1 MNKSLPYSFS
11 VPSSWY
17 DGLFKDKGSVV
28 KASRPFTLLH
38 KEKSRKAV
46 LLIHGF
52 TGYPGEMVRPAED
65 LYLAGF
71 DVFVPRLPGHGT
83 TGKDFM
89 KSGKEDWV
97 GLAENALSAIE
108 KEYEDVYVV
117 GHSMGGAIA
126 SILLSRHSEIKRGV
140 LCCPG
145 IELLSL
151 NDKLLK
157 TISFL
162 SHFVKRMKQKW
173 QSDDRYHMHYED
185 APADDEYFGS
195 EYWRYAYPKQI
206 LALSDIAKDAKEG
219 LGKIKSPVL
228 VIGAEKDVLTAPDS
242 VFSIAKEIGKNGEAV
257 MIKDATHYIY
267 YDISKEAE
275 DEAVKATVSF
285 LSK

>member
-17 DGLFKDKGSVV
+17 DGLFKDNGNVV

-97 GLAENALSAIE
+97 GLLKMPCRLLRKSMRMYMLSDTVWE
-108 KEYEDVYVV
+108 EPLLLFCFP
-117 GHSMGGAIA
+117 AIA
-126 SILLSRHSEIKRGV
+126 K
-140 LCCPG
+140 
-145 IELLSL
+145 
-151 NDKLLK
+151 
-157 TISFL
+157 
-162 SHFVKRMKQKW
+162 
-173 QSDDRYHMHYED
+173 
-185 APADDEYFGS
+185 
-195 EYWRYAYPKQI
+195 
-206 LALSDIAKDAKEG
+206 
-219 LGKIKSPVL
+219 
-228 VIGAEKDVLTAPDS
+228 
-242 VFSIAKEIGKNGEAV
+242 
-257 MIKDATHYIY
+257 
-267 YDISKEAE
+267 
-275 DEAVKATVSF
+275 
-285 LSK
+285 